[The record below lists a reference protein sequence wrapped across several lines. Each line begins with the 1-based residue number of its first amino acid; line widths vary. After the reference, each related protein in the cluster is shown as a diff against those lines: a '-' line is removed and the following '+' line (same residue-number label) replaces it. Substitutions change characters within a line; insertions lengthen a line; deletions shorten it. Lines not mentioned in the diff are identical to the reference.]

1 MSPWH
6 FSNFRVKFQTMMTWL
21 YTVSGFHKIA
31 KNLRGSAPGLPWN
44 ISRDALRCGASHQE
58 VSICSESPPVFT
70 EKEKMGVSMLV
81 SSPDRIWA
89 PVSRRPGEAMAA
101 WGRQHR
107 SNNTHSNQH
116 HSEQL
121 SSDFKRGH
129 SIDKGSAKCV
139 SCSRWKREGECLVS
153 HRQER
158 GRQWPGETLSLRGE
172 AQSKG

>member
-1 MSPWH
+1 MSPWD

-31 KNLRGSAPGLPWN
+31 RNLRGSAPGLPWN

-58 VSICSESPPVFT
+58 VSICSESPSVFT

-116 HSEQL
+116 HSEQM
-121 SSDFKRGH
+121 SSDFKRDH
-129 SIDKGSAKCV
+129 SIDEGSAKPNDVSVLNWDLDIRSYGRSEVKCV
-139 SCSRWKREGECLVS
+139 SLSCIKGFCGY
-153 HRQER
+153 HIRQ
-158 GRQWPGETLSLRGE
+158 
-172 AQSKG
+172 